1 MKVFWN
7 SVKKYRVL
15 WIFSIGMLLLAII
28 SMGERGNRQ
37 YLTYNESL
45 DEVVATV
52 QGKEI
57 TLLDF
62 AIYVAHQEMEVQK
75 QAVIYNPDNTKEYWG
90 LHTNGQFV
98 NIAARDAAIQMAI
111 HDELFYQLSEEI
123 VIKFSEEEL
132 QVLQNDVDD
141 FWYDLTDDGKE
152 ERLGVTKQ
160 NIYDS
165 MYKIA
170 MAEKSQY
177 YYAMINGRAYEDY
190 GFASEDYLEFLRNYE
205 YSIEEKVL
213 ERIHFG
219 YVTLTHEN

>member
-1 MKVFWN
+1 MKVFWD

-45 DEVVATV
+45 DKVVATV
-52 QGKEI
+52 QGEEI

-62 AIYVAHQEMEVQK
+62 AIYVAHQEMEIHK
-75 QAVIYNPDNTKEYWG
+75 QAVVYNPENTKEYWG
-90 LHTNGQFV
+90 IHTNGQFV
-98 NIAARDAAIQMAI
+98 SIAARDAAIQMAI

-152 ERLGVTKQ
+152 ERLGITKQ
-160 NIYDS
+160 DVYDA

-177 YYAMINGRAYEDY
+177 YYAMMDGRSYEDY
-190 GFASEDYLEFLRNYE
+190 SFASEDYLEFLRDYE
-205 YSIEEKVL
+205 YSIEEDVL
-213 ERIHFG
+213 ERIQFG
-219 YVTLTHEN
+219 YVTLVHDN